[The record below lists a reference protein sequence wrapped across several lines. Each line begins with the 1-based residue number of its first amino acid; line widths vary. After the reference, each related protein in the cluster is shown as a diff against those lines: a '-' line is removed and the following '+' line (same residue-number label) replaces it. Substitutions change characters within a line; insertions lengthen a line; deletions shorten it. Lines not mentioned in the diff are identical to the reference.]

1 MAALSSTGRSKR
13 GAAAEDSEGGTTPAA
28 TTGNG
33 KPKRVTRSTDA
44 LPRQRPRA
52 APEPPPAGDAPEPP
66 APFSAFS
73 QRAASLGL
81 HIPARLAHDGVA
93 VDLEAYELRVDGEVR
108 PATPR
113 QLEILAVFLATPRHV
128 WNRDV
133 LAQLIGTNAVST
145 RSIDVQLSRIR
156 TQIGKGRLRT
166 VTNRGWVLDAV
177 EP

>member
-1 MAALSSTGRSKR
+1 MATEAAGTATGST
-13 GAAAEDSEGGTTPAA
+13 A
-28 TTGNG
+28 NG
-33 KPKRVTRSTDA
+33 KPKR
-44 LPRQRPRA
+44 PRGGRGAVPVQPRGA
-52 APEPPPAGDAPEPP
+52 RQPP

-73 QRAASLGL
+73 QRAAGLGL
-81 HIPARLAHDGVA
+81 HIPARLEHDGIS
-93 VDLEAYELRVDGEVR
+93 VDLEAYDLRVDGEVR

-128 WNRDV
+128 WSRDV

-156 TQIGKGRLRT
+156 SQIGKERLRT

-177 EP
+177 DS

>member
-1 MAALSSTGRSKR
+1 MGTEAASG
-13 GAAAEDSEGGTTPAA
+13 TPAGPA
-28 TTGNG
+28 VNG
-33 KPKRVTRSTDA
+33 RRKRPTRK
-44 LPRQRPRA
+44 A
-52 APEPPPAGDAPEPP
+52 ASAAIPAQPSGVRRPP

-81 HIPARLAHDGVA
+81 HIPARLEHDGIA
-93 VDLEAYELRVDGEVR
+93 VDLEAYELRVDGDVR

-128 WNRDV
+128 WSRDV

-156 TQIGKGRLRT
+156 SSIGKDRLRT

-177 EP
+177 ES

>member
-1 MAALSSTGRSKR
+1 MATEAAGTATGST
-13 GAAAEDSEGGTTPAA
+13 A
-28 TTGNG
+28 NG
-33 KPKRVTRSTDA
+33 KPKR
-44 LPRQRPRA
+44 PRGGRGAVPVQPRGA
-52 APEPPPAGDAPEPP
+52 RQPP

-73 QRAASLGL
+73 QRAAGLGL
-81 HIPARLAHDGVA
+81 HIPARLEHDGIS
-93 VDLEAYELRVDGEVR
+93 VDLEAYDLRVNGEVR

-128 WNRDV
+128 WSRDV

-156 TQIGKGRLRT
+156 SQIGKERLRT

-177 EP
+177 DS

>member
-1 MAALSSTGRSKR
+1 MSALGPSGSRQGSVVATPNASEISTGIT
-13 GAAAEDSEGGTTPAA
+13 A
-28 TTGNG
+28 NG
-33 KPKRVTRSTDA
+33 KQKRSRSGA
-44 LPRQRPRA
+44 IPAQPSGARQ
-52 APEPPPAGDAPEPP
+52 PP

-81 HIPARLAHDGVA
+81 HIPARLSHDGIM

-113 QLEILAVFLATPRHV
+113 QLEILAVFLSTPRHV
-128 WNRDV
+128 WSRDV
-133 LAQLIGTNAVST
+133 LAQLIGTKAVST

-156 TQIGKGRLRT
+156 SQIGKERLRT

-177 EP
+177 DS